1 MGDNDPIDVVDL
13 TDRNMNILETPKLKI
28 IGSLCLIDQDELDWK
43 IIAIEQSFAKDHNIR
58 DAY

>member
-1 MGDNDPIDVVDL
+1 LVDKETGCLGDNDPIDVVDL

-43 IIAIEQSFAKDHNIR
+43 IIAIE
-58 DAY
+58 